1 MSALPLAEPLPLAA
15 VLEAAAPPAPVLGR
29 THSRRLREIYRSA
42 GWPCQD
48 LVEVELLAFG
58 LVERVA
64 SAAGETLRV
73 TDAGIAA
80 IAQSLQRNRACLS
93 QHEALVEA
101 VARELQ
107 RAGRL
112 AWRGLSLRAQVPCD
126 PPPGAVPVE
135 PLAEAPAEPAPPDLR
150 WCIAKPD
157 VFSIRNT
164 TVEAYALPVVHEVK
178 VRRADLLGD
187 LRKPAKRA
195 AYLNMASECWYVLGN
210 DARGRPIAA
219 ANEIPLECGVM
230 VLEGT
235 RLCVARPAPRRA
247 ALVPFAVWMTLAKS
261 TPVPWLDEGVQQ
273 MLGEGGE
280 DGNSDEGGSL
290 EAGCVAVPGL

>member
-1 MSALPLAEPLPLAA
+1 MSALPLAESPPLAA
-15 VLEAAAPPAPVLGR
+15 VLEMAAPSPAPVVLGR
-29 THSRRLREIYRSA
+29 VHSRRLREIYRSA

-58 LVERVA
+58 LVVRVA

-101 VARELQ
+101 VAREMQ
-107 RAGRL
+107 RAGRI
-112 AWRGLSLRAQVPCD
+112 AWRGLSLRAQVPRD
-126 PPPGAVPVE
+126 PPPGGAVPAESPVVE
-135 PLAEAPAEPAPPDLR
+135 AAEPAPPELR

-273 MLGEGGE
+273 MLGEGG
-280 DGNSDEGGSL
+280 DADEGGSL